1 MTTST
6 TSTTPP
12 TLTEQASEQ
21 TIQTEQKRPRDLD
34 NWAHSASPVFH
45 AMNMPSGALNQVE
58 GKEVTG
64 PLRGF
69 GPLWQKTYW
78 VALPTSLVSARDLV
92 SAWKANFPSF
102 WPKGNRF
109 YAPLTGIAPGEVAL
123 INMDVPGGMKLSTGV
138 MVLYSDEE
146 QFSFITPEGH
156 MLAGWI
162 TFSGYEKAGQTIAQ
176 VQVLVRAPDPLME
189 LLLRFGGYAQ
199 EDKFWK
205 QTLGSVA
212 RHFGIEIEASM
223 RRVCVDRRIQ
233 WSQARNIRHNLI
245 MRSTFY
251 FLAAPARWARNRKA
265 R

>member
-6 TSTTPP
+6 THTIPSTS
-12 TLTEQASEQ
+12 TEQA
-21 TIQTEQKRPRDLD
+21 IQTEQKRPRDLD
-34 NWAHSASPVFH
+34 NWAHSANPVFH
-45 AMNMPSGALNQVE
+45 AMNMPSSALNQIE
-58 GKEVTG
+58 GKQITG

-78 VALPTSLVSARDLV
+78 VELPTSSVSARDLV

-102 WPKGNRF
+102 WPKGNNF

-123 INMDVPGGMKLSTGV
+123 INMDVPGGLKLSTGV

-162 TFSGYEKAGQTIAQ
+162 TFSGFEKAGQTIAQ
-176 VQVLVRAPDPLME
+176 AQVLVRAPDPLME

-205 QTLGSVA
+205 QTLSSVA
-212 RHFGIEIEASM
+212 RHFGIEVESSM
-223 RRVCVDRRIQ
+223 RKICVDRRIQ
-233 WSQARNIRHNLI
+233 WSQVRNIRHNLI
-245 MRSTFY
+245 IRSTFY
-251 FLAAPARWARNRKA
+251 FLAAPARWVRNRKA
-265 R
+265 

>member
-1 MTTST
+1 MTTP
-6 TSTTPP
+6 TTPTTP
-12 TLTEQASEQ
+12 TKSTEQE
-21 TIQTEQKRPRDLD
+21 IRIEQKRPRDLD
-34 NWAHSASPVFH
+34 NWAHSAGSVFH
-45 AMNMPSGALNQVE
+45 AMNMPSGALNEVE
-58 GKEVTG
+58 GKQVTG
-64 PLRGF
+64 PLKGF

-78 VALPTSLVSARDLV
+78 VTLPTSSVSARDLV
-92 SAWKANFPSF
+92 STWKANFPSF

-123 INMDVPGGMKLSTGV
+123 INMDVPGGLKLSTGV

-162 TFSGYEKAGQTIAQ
+162 TFGGYEEAGQTIAQ
-176 VQVLVRAPDPLME
+176 AQVLVRAPDPLME

-205 QTLGSVA
+205 QTVSSVA
-212 RHFGIEIEASM
+212 RHFGVEAEASM
-223 RRVCVDRRIQ
+223 RKVCVDRRIQ
-233 WSQARNIRHNLI
+233 WSNARNIRHNVLF
-245 MRSTFY
+245 RTVGHALS
-251 FLAAPARWARNRKA
+251 APVRWARSRPG